1 MKPLTEILQMVG
13 RAVESLDWERSPREL
28 YAPIEYTLALGGKR
42 IRPALSLMAA
52 DMFDADLQTVMP
64 AALALEVFHNFTL
77 LHDDVMDK
85 APLRRGRATVHEKWD
100 ENTAILSGDVM
111 SIEAYRLLAMVPE
124 QHLKSVLDLFTKMAI
139 EICEGQQMD
148 MNFERQPKVT
158 KDEYIEMIRL
168 KTAVLLAS
176 SLKIGAL
183 MGEASLCDA
192 ELLYDFGINLG
203 LAFQLQDDYLDVY
216 GNEQT
221 FGKAIGGDIL
231 CNKKTY
237 MMISAL
243 EVAKGDDAELL
254 NKWLASCPSAKKVAA
269 ITSLYTKL
277 HIDEV
282 CRERIDFYH
291 RKALDCLDKL
301 SVDNVRLETLKSLT
315 AKLMTREE

>member
-1 MKPLTEILQMVG
+1 MKPLSEILQMVG

-28 YAPIEYTLALGGKR
+28 YAPIAYTLALGGKR

-254 NKWLASCPSAKKVAA
+254 NKWLASCPSAEKVAA

>member
-28 YAPIEYTLALGGKR
+28 YAPIAYTLALGGKR

-254 NKWLASCPSAKKVAA
+254 NKWLASCPSAEKVAA

-291 RKALDCLDKL
+291 CKALDCLDKL

>member
-243 EVAKGDDAELL
+243 EAAKGDDAELL
-254 NKWLASCPSAKKVAA
+254 DKWLASAPSAEKVAA
-269 ITSLYTKL
+269 VTALYTKL

-291 RKALDCLDKL
+291 RKALACLDKL
-301 SVDNVRLETLKSLT
+301 TVNKDRLETLKHLT

>member
-1 MKPLTEILQMVG
+1 
-13 RAVESLDWERSPREL
+13 
-28 YAPIEYTLALGGKR
+28 
-42 IRPALSLMAA
+42 
-52 DMFDADLQTVMP
+52 
-64 AALALEVFHNFTL
+64 
-77 LHDDVMDK
+77 
-85 APLRRGRATVHEKWD
+85 
-100 ENTAILSGDVM
+100 M

-254 NKWLASCPSAKKVAA
+254 NKWLASCPSAEKVAA

>member
-1 MKPLTEILQMVG
+1 MKSLSEILQMVG

-254 NKWLASCPSAKKVAA
+254 NKWLASCPSAEKVAA

>member
-1 MKPLTEILQMVG
+1 MRPLSEILQMVG

-28 YAPIEYTLALGGKR
+28 YAPIAYTLALGGKR

-85 APLRRGRATVHEKWD
+85 APLRRGCATVHEKWD

-254 NKWLASCPSAKKVAA
+254 NKWLASCPSAEKVAA